1 MATSHGEGYA
11 QIAWRMSR
19 HPDLAIVR
27 RFRAMNLQNILYLQ
41 AELNEL
47 EDTLKQQ
54 EEIDRSS
61 SNEQQRWNAPVV
73 DRYGPW
79 VRARN
84 DSGTSILAVN
94 CGTVTFFPTHKLL
107 GSEYP
112 TTIIFH
118 YEPFCCLQTSQLG
131 NIDRNVSV
139 EHPASTSR
147 WSAPPGLTAAART
160 ALETAVARVIR
171 LSKKPVRITRW
182 K

>member
-1 MATSHGEGYA
+1 LRRSRKLKPSPENAWLHLDCRSKLDHPSGSFPPSFISSSFCKITVRVFAVYHIITMATSHGEGYA

-79 VRARN
+79 VRAHGPGRA
-84 DSGTSILAVN
+84 G
-94 CGTVTFFPTHKLL
+94 FFTRPEL
-107 GSEYP
+107 P
-112 TTIIFH
+112 
-118 YEPFCCLQTSQLG
+118 
-131 NIDRNVSV
+131 
-139 EHPASTSR
+139 
-147 WSAPPGLTAAART
+147 
-160 ALETAVARVIR
+160 ARVACA
-171 LSKKPVRITRW
+171 
-182 K
+182 

>member
-61 SNEQQRWNAPVV
+61 SNEQQRWNA
-73 DRYGPW
+73 RSW
-79 VRARN
+79 
-84 DSGTSILAVN
+84 
-94 CGTVTFFPTHKLL
+94 
-107 GSEYP
+107 
-112 TTIIFH
+112 
-118 YEPFCCLQTSQLG
+118 
-131 NIDRNVSV
+131 SV
-139 EHPASTSR
+139 
-147 WSAPPGLTAAART
+147 
-160 ALETAVARVIR
+160 
-171 LSKKPVRITRW
+171 LSKGTQIAGGDDQKWSLCLRIREKLREYSETSCLW